1 MSRNLALL
9 REYLQCVSSQS
20 KPERWAICRARIEEE
35 NRHLRRLL
43 RNGISVY
50 GANTLTGHKDHVS
63 VSDSE
68 CLPLQEEILKTHA
81 IGGPPYYS
89 EHTARCI
96 GYAKLYSWSAGM
108 SGVSWD
114 LFQCLGNLL
123 TSRDFYPEIPRDC
136 SYSCGDVIPAA
147 HWAKEIQQQ
156 FRQDGNRGFKPG
168 EIMATINGSFIQ
180 VGYAASLVRR
190 LETCWTFFIEMSALC
205 YAANCAKGSNPVL
218 APGRGQAWAEDAVQ
232 YIRSFSSNRAAEASA
247 QSPISLRA
255 LPQIIE
261 TLSVTLED
269 FFHEIDFNLG
279 QPSGNPLF
287 DKNFR
292 FPLSQASFLAPTLS
306 IKTGALIESLL
317 FVMWS
322 MVGRTN
328 YLLGGFVAGIPR
340 DGSTADS
347 PLGVIQH
354 PKLMAAVVE
363 KSRMANGRGIFASGS
378 QTSYG
383 VEDLWTNGLSTLSH
397 LEDLAND
404 FLHLCSIELSMYKYL
419 ADTFSLQF
427 PLESSLLEIADELAI
442 SSLGKSDVIQCI
454 ERGGLGGLRSLVSGN
469 SRFESGEAS

>member
-114 LFQCLGNLL
+114 LFQCLDNLL

-147 HWAKEIQQQ
+147 HWAKEIQKQLQ
-156 FRQDGNRGFKPG
+156 RSGKQGFKPG
-168 EIMATINGSFIQ
+168 EIMAAINGSFVQ
-180 VGYAASLVRR
+180 VGYAASLVRK
-190 LETCWTFFIEMSALC
+190 LEACWTFFVEVSALC
-205 YAANCAKGSNPVL
+205 HAATCANGSNLVGPI
-218 APGRGQAWAEDAVQ
+218 RDQTWAEEAIQ
-232 YIRSFSSNRAAEASA
+232 YIQSFSQDGVAEATT
-247 QSPISLRA
+247 QSPVSLRG

-261 TLSVTLED
+261 TLSVSLED
-269 FFHEIDFNLG
+269 FFLEIDANLRR
-279 QPSGNPLF
+279 PSGNPLF
-287 DKNFR
+287 DKNYR

-306 IKTGALIESLL
+306 IKTGALIESFL
-317 FVMWS
+317 FAMWS

-328 YLLGGFVAGIPR
+328 YLLGGSVAGIPR
-340 DGSTADS
+340 DGSTVDS

-354 PKLMAAVVE
+354 PKLMAAIVE
-363 KSRMANGRGIFASGS
+363 KSRMAYGRRIFASGS

-397 LEDLAND
+397 LEDLASD
-404 FLHLCSIELSMYKYL
+404 FLHLCTMELSIYKYL
-419 ADTFSLQF
+419 AGRFSLQIL
-427 PLESSLLEIADELAI
+427 LESDLLGMVDELKA
-442 SSLGKSDVIQCI
+442 SKQNETSVIQYM
-454 ERGGLGGLRSLVSGN
+454 ERGGHRRLRRLVS
-469 SRFESGEAS
+469 